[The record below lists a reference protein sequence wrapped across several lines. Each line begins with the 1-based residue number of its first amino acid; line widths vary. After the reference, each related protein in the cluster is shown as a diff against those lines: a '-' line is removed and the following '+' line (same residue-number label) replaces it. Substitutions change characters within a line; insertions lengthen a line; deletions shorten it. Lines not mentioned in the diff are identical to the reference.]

1 MRCHVIAALALG
13 LLGLGGGPA
22 LADTPINLRGMGS
35 FHVGGRMVEVSGKP
49 VREIVRVP
57 GGPPS
62 KLDPNGKYQ
71 VEQMY
76 VQYFLP
82 QVRLGKLP
90 LLMWHGG
97 GLTGATYETTPDG
110 REGWLNFFIRKGWD
124 SYVSDAVERGR
135 AGFAGPDVWP
145 GEPIFLVQADPFERF
160 RIGEGPGSWNADP
173 AKRKVL
179 PGNQFP
185 VEAYEAYMKQIV
197 PRWLSTDNA
206 VIAGY
211 IALVDKVCPCVL
223 LLHSQGGMFGL
234 KVAEAR
240 PDKVKAIVANW
251 APWARHRA
259 SASPLG
265 CVSLFVDL
273 RRDIKRSNP
282 DALMYT
288 EPSGHLLRR
297 SMDLNYNYDEQWLV
311 TALADPGSMPP
322 RAVRTAREFAQ
333 WMQDRDAFLPHG
345 SQTAHHIDS
354 HDTFWWPEWG
364 KKWRREQFPIGMVRA
379 LTAAFISVDGPYMM
393 FTGGEEGVEDLLA
406 AFNGSR
412 RRHPDLWARTG
423 EFVLAPGQDEQLLHI
438 RRVAPTGE
446 VLDVIVNIGQES
458 PVSFALGLTD
468 GHELRDELFS
478 DGLTW
483 LDAQGGTGELAA
495 NGLALLI
502 SSASTGRG

>member
-1 MRCHVIAALALG
+1 MRCHVIAALALWLLGLG

-82 QVRLGKLP
+82 QVRKGRLP

-240 PDKVKAIVANW
+240 PDKVKAIVAVEPAGAGNRDKAGSLKDVPMLMLFGDYVASHERW
-251 APWARHRA
+251 AAFRKINLDYAAAVRA
-259 SASPLG
+259 G
-265 CVSLFVDL
+265 GGTVDVIDL
-273 RRDIKRSNP
+273 PDIGIKGNSHMIMMDKNSNEV
-282 DALMYT
+282 A
-288 EPSGHLLRR
+288 EVI
-297 SMDLNYNYDEQWLV
+297 QKWLV
-311 TALADPGSMPP
+311 
-322 RAVRTAREFAQ
+322 
-333 WMQDRDAFLPHG
+333 
-345 SQTAHHIDS
+345 
-354 HDTFWWPEWG
+354 
-364 KKWRREQFPIGMVRA
+364 
-379 LTAAFISVDGPYMM
+379 
-393 FTGGEEGVEDLLA
+393 
-406 AFNGSR
+406 
-412 RRHPDLWARTG
+412 
-423 EFVLAPGQDEQLLHI
+423 
-438 RRVAPTGE
+438 
-446 VLDVIVNIGQES
+446 
-458 PVSFALGLTD
+458 
-468 GHELRDELFS
+468 
-478 DGLTW
+478 
-483 LDAQGGTGELAA
+483 
-495 NGLALLI
+495 
-502 SSASTGRG
+502 GRGLVEP